1 MKRLK
6 NILQVFLVSFF
17 VIGLAIWYKLDKT
30 SSLDTKRFPFWMTL
44 FIKVNFVKRYLKYNL
59 LTSLTLVCALFTI
72 NVSCKLLCAQYFN
85 PIIVW
90 IQDKRDTFHLT
101 WNIKLITAA
110 IYLFKFNNGN
120 TRKFCEIYSK
130 LTIKTPERS

>member
-30 SSLDTKRFPFWMTL
+30 SSLDTKSFPFWMTL
-44 FIKVNFVKRYLKYNL
+44 FIKVNFLKRYLKYNL

-101 WNIKLITAA
+101 
-110 IYLFKFNNGN
+110 
-120 TRKFCEIYSK
+120 
-130 LTIKTPERS
+130 